1 MSPEG
6 NDFLD
11 SEHDEGQIYVPV
23 SMADA
28 YPANVCEKV
37 PDRTSQGETL

>member
-23 SMADA
+23 SMADI
-28 YPANVCEKV
+28 CEKV